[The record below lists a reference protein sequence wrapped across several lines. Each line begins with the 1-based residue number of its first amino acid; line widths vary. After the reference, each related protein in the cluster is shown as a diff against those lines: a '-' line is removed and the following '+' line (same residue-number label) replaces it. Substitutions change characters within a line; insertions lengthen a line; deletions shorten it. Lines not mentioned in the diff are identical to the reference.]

1 LFFKVLY
8 FILSIPTQLETIKP
22 RVCLPKVRTL
32 HTQAAL
38 VFLGC
43 RVGIMPTQFQAA
55 LKYETRGQ
63 QVPTLRLLHKT

>member
-43 RVGIMPTQFQAA
+43 GVGIMPTQFQAA